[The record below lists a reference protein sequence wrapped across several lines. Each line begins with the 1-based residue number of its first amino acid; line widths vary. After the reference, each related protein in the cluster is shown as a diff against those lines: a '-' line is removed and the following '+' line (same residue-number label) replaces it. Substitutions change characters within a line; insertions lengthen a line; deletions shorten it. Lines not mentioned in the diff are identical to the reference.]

1 MAKILITGATG
12 KSGGETARRLAAGGH
27 AFRVL
32 VRDADRAAPLA
43 ELGAELAVG
52 DIGDPGALA
61 AAFDGIERGFLVM
74 PNVQQQLELETG
86 FIDAA
91 VKAGVKHL
99 AYLSSIESVPENTN
113 PITQIH
119 VAVERHLQASGLDWT
134 LIRPSFFMQIFSG
147 MAAGIR
153 DHDQI
158 VLPAGNG
165 TIATTDLRD
174 VAEIL
179 VKVLTEPGHENKRYD
194 VTGPELLTLADC
206 AERFSIVLGRTIRYV
221 DQPLES
227 FCRAPAQ
234 RRHAGMA
241 GRCGEQGVR
250 RDCRGADRSHNG
262 NGRAIARPSSAFT
275 RGFCR
280 RSSRLV
286 YALSD
291 RRVTPA
297 RDSRPGKATD
307 CRRLARCRNS
317 RSASV

>member
-52 DIGDPGALA
+52 DIGDPGVLA

-119 VAVERHLQASGLDWT
+119 VAVERHLQASGLNWT

-147 MAAGIR
+147 MAARIR

-227 FCRAPAQ
+227 FAERLRSVGMPEWRVDAVSKEFEGIA
-234 RRHAGMA
+234 AGLIDHTTETA
-241 GRCGEQGVR
+241 EQLLGRPPHSLADFVADH
-250 RDCRGADRSHNG
+250 RDL
-262 NGRAIARPSSAFT
+262 FT
-275 RGFCR
+275 
-280 RSSRLV
+280 
-286 YALSD
+286 
-291 RRVTPA
+291 P
-297 RDSRPGKATD
+297 
-307 CRRLARCRNS
+307 
-317 RSASV
+317 

>member
-12 KSGGETARRLAAGGH
+12 KSGGETARQLAAGGH
-27 AFRVL
+27 AFRAL

-43 ELGAELAVG
+43 ELGAELVVG

-119 VAVERHLQASGLDWT
+119 VGVERHLLASGLDWT

-158 VLPAGNG
+158 VLPAGKG

-194 VTGPELLTLADC
+194 ITGPELLTLADC
-206 AERFSIVLGRTIRYV
+206 AERFSSVLGRTIRYV
-221 DQPLES
+221 DQPLENFAERLRS
-227 FCRAPAQ
+227 VGMPEWRVDAVSKEFEGIA
-234 RRHAGMA
+234 AGLIDHTTETA
-241 GRCGEQGVR
+241 EQLLGRPPHSLAEFVADH
-250 RDCRGADRSHNG
+250 RDL
-262 NGRAIARPSSAFT
+262 FT
-275 RGFCR
+275 
-280 RSSRLV
+280 
-286 YALSD
+286 
-291 RRVTPA
+291 P
-297 RDSRPGKATD
+297 
-307 CRRLARCRNS
+307 
-317 RSASV
+317 

>member
-52 DIGDPGALA
+52 DIGDPGVLA

-227 FCRAPAQ
+227 FAERLRSVGMPEWRVDAVSKEFEGIA
-234 RRHAGMA
+234 AGLIDHTTETA
-241 GRCGEQGVR
+241 EQLLGRPPHSLADFVADH
-250 RDCRGADRSHNG
+250 RDL
-262 NGRAIARPSSAFT
+262 FT
-275 RGFCR
+275 
-280 RSSRLV
+280 
-286 YALSD
+286 
-291 RRVTPA
+291 P
-297 RDSRPGKATD
+297 
-307 CRRLARCRNS
+307 
-317 RSASV
+317 